1 MQVTVEVVKRTVVKF
16 HITADEM
23 VSLNL
28 ADTHESGEAI
38 FYMSD
43 TGLSRVAVLAAAL
56 GDFEIGE
63 SGRYICSNKLLD
75 YTTTTVVN
83 KET

>member
-1 MQVTVEVVKRTVVKF
+1 MKNQGFLESSAFRPGR
-16 HITADEM
+16 
-23 VSLNL
+23 SQL